1 VCYYLGRIGL
11 SRTEEEEK
19 RGPLLG
25 SEGGAGRVFE
35 SRRQSTEGV
44 WIWVMEV
51 EKDIAKV

>member
-1 VCYYLGRIGL
+1 MCYYLGRIGL

-19 RGPLLG
+19 RDPLLG